1 MQLYSIQFVV
11 FLIALLALYYLAGR
25 IRPQR
30 QWLVLLVGSLVFYA
44 ASGWLNFVFIFA
56 IAFSGWACGIAFKK
70 ISDAAARKRSVATS
84 REEKKAAKTWASRR
98 KWLVLLAC
106 LVVDFGILA
115 YLKYWNAILG
125 FFGQADGPMASS
137 LLLPLGISFFTFQS
151 VGYVI
156 DSYNSK
162 VEPERNFLKYLL
174 FISWFPQLLQGPINR
189 FDPLGEKLFASRRF
203 DVDLAKRSLLLL
215 GFGLMKKYAIA
226 NMLVRPVAASLNNI
240 GASTPG
246 SVVVFGILLYS
257 AQQYTDFSGGIDMV
271 LGISGLF
278 GIEMAKNFRQPYFST
293 SLADFWRRWHITLGA
308 WMRDYV
314 FYPFALRPSMQ
325 RFGKWAKTH
334 LGRHWGRTLPAS
346 IANILVFFLVGI
358 WHGAETHFVLWGL
371 YNGLVIAAAD
381 LASPIF
387 SRLNEALGVSD
398 ESFGWRL
405 WRIIRTFVVVNIG
418 WYFDRIERFD
428 MCMTGFRNTLLSFDA
443 GRFLQY
449 IKGNFHVQHFTVCL
463 LIAMAGCLVVF
474 IVSVLKERG
483 VDVSRELLAKNVV
496 VRYAVYTVV
505 MMLMLLAFSLIPS
518 AEGFMYANF

>member
-30 QWLVLLVGSLVFYA
+30 QWCLLLFGSLVFYA
-44 ASGWLNFVFIFA
+44 ASGLHNFIFILA
-56 IAFSGWACGIAFKK
+56 VALSGWACGLAFKR
-70 ISDAAARKRSVATS
+70 ISASAAQRRASASS
-84 REEKKAAKTWASRR
+84 REEKKAVKAWASRR
-98 KWLVLLAC
+98 KWTVLLAC
-106 LVVDFGILA
+106 LIVDFGILA
-115 YLKYWNAILG
+115 YVKYWNAFLG
-125 FFGQADGPMASS
+125 LFGQADGPLASS

-151 VGYVI
+151 VSYVI
-156 DSYNSK
+156 DTYNSK
-162 VEPERNFLKYLL
+162 VEPEQNFFKYLL
-174 FISWFPQLLQGPINR
+174 FVSWFPQLLQGPINR
-189 FDPLGEKLFASRRF
+189 FDALGEKLFASRRF

-226 NMLVRPVAASLNNI
+226 NMLVRPVAASLDKI

-246 SVVVFGILLYS
+246 SVVLFGILLYS
-257 AQQYTDFSGGIDMV
+257 AQQYADFSGGIDMV

-278 GIEMAKNFRQPYFST
+278 GIEMAQNFRQPYFST

-325 RFGKWAKTH
+325 RFGKWAKSH

-358 WHGAETHFVLWGL
+358 WHGAEMHFVLWGL
-371 YNGLVIAAAD
+371 YNGIVIAAAD
-381 LASPIF
+381 LASPLF
-387 SRLNEALGVSD
+387 SRMCEALKVSD

-405 WRIIRTFVVVNIG
+405 WRIVRTFVVVNIG

-428 MCMTGFRNTLLSFDA
+428 MCLTGLRNTLLSFDA
-443 GRFLQY
+443 SRFMLY
-449 IKGNFHVQHFTVCL
+449 VRTTFHIQHFTACM
-463 LIAMAGCLVVF
+463 LIAMAGCVVVF
-474 IVSVLKERG
+474 VVSVLKERG
-483 VDVSRELLAKNVV
+483 TDVSGALLAKNVV
-496 VRYAVYTVV
+496 IRYAVYTIVV
-505 MMLMLLAFSLIPS
+505 LLTLLSFSLIPT